1 MYELLVQV
9 GKFVLIGII
18 YYFLYNFLKVMV
30 YDLTVDKQNPGETGF
45 YLVADD
51 GMEYPLFPIN
61 TIGRASDSDI
71 VIDDPFLS
79 SKHALI
85 TKRGRSM
92 LIQDLNS
99 TNGTFVNGKKIK
111 KPFRL
116 KENDEVVLGDKKFTF
131 LRRESRGIK
140 NGSNL

>member
-1 MYELLVQV
+1 
-9 GKFVLIGII
+9 
-18 YYFLYNFLKVMV
+18 
-30 YDLTVDKQNPGETGF
+30 
-45 YLVADD
+45 
-51 GMEYPLFPIN
+51 
-61 TIGRASDSDI
+61 
-71 VIDDPFLS
+71 
-79 SKHALI
+79 
-85 TKRGRSM
+85 M

>member
-1 MYELLVQV
+1 MYELLVQAA
-9 GKFVLIGII
+9 KFVLIGII

-30 YDLTVDKQNPGETGF
+30 VDLALDKQNPGETGF
-45 YLVADD
+45 YLEADD
-51 GMEYPLFPIN
+51 GRKYPLFSVN

-85 TKRGRSM
+85 TKRGRGM

-99 TNGTFVNGKKIK
+99 TNGTFVNGKRIK

-116 KENDEVVLGDKKFTF
+116 KERDEVVLGDKKFTF
-131 LRRESRGIK
+131 LRRESHGIK
-140 NGSNL
+140 NGSHL

>member
-9 GKFVLIGII
+9 GKFVLIAII

-30 YDLTVDKQNPGETGF
+30 ADLTMDRQNPGETGY
-45 YLVADD
+45 YLMDDD
-51 GMEYPLFPIN
+51 GKQYPLLTIN

-71 VIDDPFLS
+71 VIEDPYLS

-85 TKRGRSM
+85 TKKGRNM

-99 TNGTFVNGKKIK
+99 TNGTFVNGRKIK

-116 KENDEVVLGDKKFTF
+116 KEEDEVMLGDRKFTF
-131 LRRESRGIK
+131 LRREIHGIK
-140 NGSNL
+140 DGSNL